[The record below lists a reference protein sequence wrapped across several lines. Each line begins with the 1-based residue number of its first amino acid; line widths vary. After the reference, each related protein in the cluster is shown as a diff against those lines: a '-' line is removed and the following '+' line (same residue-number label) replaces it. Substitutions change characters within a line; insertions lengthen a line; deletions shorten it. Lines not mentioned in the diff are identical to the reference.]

1 MAAPAAASPRSVRS
15 DADEKLFELFC
26 EWYAA
31 PRMRLADV
39 HALRDEQMRTLWTTL
54 WFAKGELTAPLDK
67 RLHETYGACFDVF
80 AEDAAAAAA
89 AAATADMAPAA
100 APAAASSPPPPP
112 ALPRPLR
119 PLPQPPAG
127 LSAAEQLE
135 WTFGLMVLC
144 DQVSR
149 NAFRGT
155 ARAYATDAL
164 ACRIADA
171 PGGPRARFDELPVA
185 LRMSV
190 VLVFVHSEDAA
201 DVAVVDAL
209 LARLRPALEQV
220 CPFVWASLSAIAGNH
235 KDRMHLFG
243 RVPER
248 NRCLGRAST
257 LAEEAYMAATGAPS

>member
-1 MAAPAAASPRSVRS
+1 MAAPAASTTAAAASPRSARS
-15 DADEKLFELFC
+15 DTDEKLVELFC

-31 PRMRLADV
+31 PRMRLTDV
-39 HALRDEQMRTLWTTL
+39 HALRDEQLRTLWTTL
-54 WFAKGELTAPLDK
+54 WFAKGKLTQPLDK
-67 RLHETYGACFDVF
+67 RLHETYGTCFDVF

-89 AAATADMAPAA
+89 AATADMAVMA
-100 APAAASSPPPPP
+100 APAAIAAAAAGAVAASSPLPQSSP
-112 ALPRPLR
+112 PRPLR

-127 LSAAEQLE
+127 LSAAGQLE

-164 ACRIADA
+164 ARRIADA

-209 LARLRPALEQV
+209 LARLRPALEHV
-220 CPFVWASLSAIAGNH
+220 CPFV
-235 KDRMHLFG
+235 
-243 RVPER
+243 
-248 NRCLGRAST
+248 
-257 LAEEAYMAATGAPS
+257 